1 MTELKPKQAKD
12 IYIYIYIRA
21 PHDTVEGDNDAS
33 GGSRGRIALAEC

>member
-12 IYIYIYIRA
+12 IYIYIRA